1 MPRDVSRRGSRR
13 ALERRKRC
21 FLFLASGRIYRG
33 GGPTLD
39 GARCYSVNP
48 FSPSPCVLGLR
59 SFVGELLGS
68 AAWDLTSH
76 NSRPMIVVGFREY
89 PHC

>member
-1 MPRDVSRRGSRR
+1 MRLNDESVAFYFLRAVVFTEGAVPRWTV
-13 ALERRKRC
+13 
-21 FLFLASGRIYRG
+21 
-33 GGPTLD
+33 
-39 GARCYSVNP
+39 ARCYSVNP

-76 NSRPMIVVGFREY
+76 NSRPMIVVGVREY